1 MQFHEKN
8 YDLLDF
14 TRFFFLY
21 FYKKIS
27 GPLWIWQKKKSR
39 FICEYKKKFQA
50 RKTTMEDILED
61 PEAIAQL
68 YLLWTNKISNNS
80 ESGRNLVEL
89 SQQIDKGYVKEERK
103 PIYR

>member
-1 MQFHEKN
+1 
-8 YDLLDF
+8 
-14 TRFFFLY
+14 
-21 FYKKIS
+21 
-27 GPLWIWQKKKSR
+27 
-39 FICEYKKKFQA
+39 
-50 RKTTMEDILED
+50 MEDILED

>member
-1 MQFHEKN
+1 MQV
-8 YDLLDF
+8 LLLGL
-14 TRFFFLY
+14 R
-21 FYKKIS
+21 
-27 GPLWIWQKKKSR
+27 QERVKSTWATTADR
-39 FICEYKKKFQA
+39 PQSCMTKFQA